1 MGERVCGYLNYY
13 PLFLWCFLSLFI
25 VTDTTTNQWC
35 LFNLRLNVFSN
46 FRLNF
51 VGLILTSVRSSII
64 CPLPTT
70 HIRSDHCADYTIWLN
85 KRKIFFFFFFFF
97 NISHS
102 LVIFFKNTHTHISP
116 LSILFD
122 SAKKKRINNLTWV
135 LFISWKKEAKTHT

>member
-85 KRKIFFFFFFFF
+85 KRKIFFFFFFFQYL
-97 NISHS
+97 S
-102 LVIFFKNTHTHISP
+102 LTGHFFQKHTHTHFTP
-116 LSILFD
+116 LYLIRLC
-122 SAKKKRINNLTWV
+122 KKKRINNLT
-135 LFISWKKEAKTHT
+135 